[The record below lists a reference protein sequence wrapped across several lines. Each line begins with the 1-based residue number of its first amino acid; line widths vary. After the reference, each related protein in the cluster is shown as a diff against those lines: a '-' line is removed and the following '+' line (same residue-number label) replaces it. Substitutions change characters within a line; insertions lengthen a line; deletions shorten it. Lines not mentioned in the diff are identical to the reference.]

1 MAKGVIKLEEEKV
14 ELALHIIE
22 LKKAKMIKENN
33 EKTYEDF
40 KRKIEMLTKEK
51 QEIYKGNQE
60 VIHKVL
66 TQYLEE
72 IKND

>member
-1 MAKGVIKLEEEKV
+1 MEEEKV

-22 LKKAKMIKENN
+22 LKKAKMIKDNKELPYENC
-33 EKTYEDF
+33 
-40 KRKIEMLTKEK
+40 KREIKKLTNEK
-51 QEIYKGNQE
+51 QEIYRGNQE

-72 IKND
+72 IRNY

>member
-1 MAKGVIKLEEEKV
+1 MEEEKV

-51 QEIYKGNQE
+51 QEIYKENQE

>member
-1 MAKGVIKLEEEKV
+1 MEEEKV